1 MRYNYKIA
9 MVLIF
14 AIMSISTGA
23 AFADDKLK
31 GTYGVAGTQMC
42 LVAPSGIANDSKGNP
57 TIANGN
63 DSVAS
68 ANNFEGRY
76 TFNGDGTGSISGT
89 FVSILPPAPDS
100 RNLKAVVGAGTFSY
114 SLTYTPVANNS
125 FTTIPTPGTYKVTVN
140 YGPSAGRQF
149 AIDDSFHRVFQL
161 SNDQKY
167 GTVATTTP
175 GLEHL
180 SWSEGSETKTRVRIC
195 YVAGSL
201 ARLD

>member
-1 MRYNYKIA
+1 MRYDCKIE

-14 AIMSISTGA
+14 ATMSTLTGA

-63 DSVAS
+63 DSYVIPS
-68 ANNFEGRY
+68 NFEARL
-76 TFNGDGTGSISGT
+76 TFNGDGTGTASGT
-89 FVSILPPAPDS
+89 FVIMPPPPPA
-100 RNLKAVVGAGTFSY
+100 KATVGAGTFSY
-114 SLTYTPVANNS
+114 SFTHTPVANNS

-175 GLEHL
+175 ELEQI
-180 SWSEGSETKTRVRIC
+180 SWSEGSETKSLPRVC

>member
-1 MRYNYKIA
+1 VRYDCKIEI
-9 MVLIF
+9 VLIF
-14 AIMSISTGA
+14 ATMSTLTGA

-63 DSVAS
+63 DSYVIPS
-68 ANNFEGRY
+68 NFEARL
-76 TFNGDGTGSISGT
+76 TFNGDGTGTASGT
-89 FVSILPPAPDS
+89 FVIMPPPPPA
-100 RNLKAVVGAGTFSY
+100 KTTVGAGTFSY
-114 SLTYTPVANNS
+114 SFTHTPVANNS
-125 FTTIPTPGTYKVTVN
+125 FTAIPTPGTYKVTVN

-175 GLEHL
+175 ELEHVW
-180 SWSEGSETKTRVRIC
+180 WSEGSETKSLPRVC

>member
-9 MVLIF
+9 VVLVF

-63 DSVAS
+63 DSYVIPS
-68 ANNFEGRY
+68 NFEARL
-76 TFNGDGTGSISGT
+76 TFNGDGTGTASGT
-89 FVSILPPAPDS
+89 FAIMPPPPPA
-100 RNLKAVVGAGTFSY
+100 KATVGAGTFSY
-114 SLTYTPVANNS
+114 SFTHTPVAKNS
-125 FTTIPTPGTYKVTVN
+125 FATIPTPGTYKVTVN

-175 GLEHL
+175 ELEHV
-180 SWSEGSETKTRVRIC
+180 SWSEGSETKSLPRVC

>member
-9 MVLIF
+9 VVLIF
-14 AIMSISTGA
+14 AIMSIATGV

-31 GTYGVAGTQMC
+31 GTYGVAGTSAC
-42 LVAPSGIANDSKGNP
+42 LVAPSGFANDSKGNP
-57 TIANGN
+57 TIANGD
-63 DSVAS
+63 DSSVLWAQ
-68 ANNFEGRY
+68 NFQARL
-76 TFNGDGTGSISGT
+76 TFNGDGTGTASGT
-89 FVSILPPAPDS
+89 FMSMPPPPPA
-100 RNLKAVVGAGTFSY
+100 KAAVGAGTFSY
-114 SLTYTPVANNS
+114 SFTHTPVVNNS
-125 FTTIPTPGTYKVTVN
+125 FATIPTPGTNKFTVN
-140 YGPSAGRQF
+140 YGPSAGLQG

-175 GLEHL
+175 ELEHL

>member
-1 MRYNYKIA
+1 MRYDCKIE
-9 MVLIF
+9 MVLNF
-14 AIMSISTGA
+14 ATMSTLTGA

-63 DSVAS
+63 DSYVIQS
-68 ANNFEGRY
+68 NFEARL
-76 TFNGDGTGSISGT
+76 TFNGDGTGTASGT
-89 FVSILPPAPDS
+89 FVIMPPPPPA
-100 RNLKAVVGAGTFSY
+100 KATVGAGTFSY
-114 SLTYTPVANNS
+114 SFTHTPVANNS

-161 SNDQKY
+161 SDDQKY
-167 GTVATTTP
+167 GTVATTHRSSNMSRGRKVLKPNLFHVSVT
-175 GLEHL
+175 LQ
-180 SWSEGSETKTRVRIC
+180 V
-195 YVAGSL
+195 V
-201 ARLD
+201 